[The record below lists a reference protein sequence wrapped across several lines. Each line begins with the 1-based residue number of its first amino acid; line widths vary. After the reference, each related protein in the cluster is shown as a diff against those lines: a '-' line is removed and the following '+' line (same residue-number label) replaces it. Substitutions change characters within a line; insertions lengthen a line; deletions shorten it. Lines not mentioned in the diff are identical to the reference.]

1 MPGVARGRLYVGTS
15 GFAYDEW
22 KPEFYPADLKPKEY
36 LRYYAT
42 QFPSVEI
49 NATFYRAPTEKTLRT
64 WTDQTPEG
72 FRFTLKAPR
81 RITHDRRLAEL
92 DDFLEYFLRTAKA
105 LGGRLG
111 AILFQCPPSL
121 PYEPDVLDR
130 FLARLPGGDE
140 FAFAMEFRHASWET
154 DEVREKLAANDVA
167 WCVAD
172 TDERDAGMVRTSERF
187 AYMRLRKLGYD
198 DAALGRWAKET
209 RALLDAG
216 ADAYVYFKHE
226 DDPSGV
232 RLARRFGEAVSGPH
246 ESRGPLPAREGE
258 LGPGGE
264 PHLSA

>member
-1 MPGVARGRLYVGTS
+1 MPGVTSGRLFVGTS

-22 KPEFYPADLKPKEY
+22 KPEFYPAELKAKDY
-36 LRYYAT
+36 LRHYAT

-49 NATFYRAPTEKTLRT
+49 NATFYRAPTEKTLSA
-64 WTDQTPEG
+64 WTEQTPEE

-81 RITHDRRLAEL
+81 RITHDRRLAEV

-105 LGGRLG
+105 LGRRLG

-121 PYEPDVLDR
+121 HYDPEVLDR

-140 FAFAMEFRHASWET
+140 FAFAMEFRHPSWET
-154 DEVREKLAANDVA
+154 GEVREKLSANDVA

-172 TDERDAGMVRTSERF
+172 TDERDAEMVRTSERF
-187 AYMRLRKLGYD
+187 TYLRLRKLDYD
-198 DAALGRWAKET
+198 DASLGKWVGHARS
-209 RALLDAG
+209 LLDEG

-232 RLARRFGEAVSGPH
+232 RLARRFGEA
-246 ESRGPLPAREGE
+246 
-258 LGPGGE
+258 LGR
-264 PHLSA
+264 